1 VRDLVLCTICD
12 VNEFEL
18 RRAEH
23 LQRVRQL
30 AESLPADAVISHES
44 GAVAHGFPVYTL
56 PAALKVTRTRGR
68 GVRTSDVHVHIA
80 QLRPQDVTILDGVPV
95 TSGARTAVDVA
106 RRVSFREGLVITDG
120 AMRQQVSRNEL
131 SPVLRHQWTWPGVRH
146 AAIAVRH
153 TDAKAES
160 ALESVVRGRFVE
172 LHLPLPELQVN
183 VYDGVGFIGRVDF
196 DLSSYNTVGEADGR
210 VKYLEDELWREKLR
224 QERLEDTGRE
234 VIRWTW
240 RSAHV
245 PDEEFAGRV
254 WRKLRRGL
262 YLRGFAAS

>member
-1 VRDLVLCTICD
+1 M
-12 VNEFEL
+12 NEFEQ

-30 AESLPADAVISHES
+30 AESLPEDAVISHES
-44 GAVAHGFPVYTL
+44 AAVAHGFPLYTL

-68 GVRTSDVHVHIA
+68 AVRTSDVHVHIA
-80 QLRPQDVTILDGVPV
+80 QLRPQDVTIFDGIPV

-120 AMRQQVSRNEL
+120 AVRRQVRRSEL
-131 SPVLRHQWTWPGVRH
+131 GAVLRHQWTWPGVRN
-146 AAIAVRH
+146 AIIAVRH
-153 TDAKAES
+153 ADPRSET
-160 ALESVVRGRFVE
+160 ALESVVRSRFVE
-172 LHLPLPELQVN
+172 LHLPMPQLQVN
-183 VYDGVGFIGRVDF
+183 VFDANGFIGRVDF
-196 DLSSYNTVGEADGR
+196 DLSAYNTVGEADGR
-210 VKYLEDELWREKLR
+210 VKYLEDELWLEKLR

-240 RSAHV
+240 RGAHA

-254 WRKLRRGL
+254 WRKLQRGL
-262 YLRGFAAS
+262 YLRGFSAAG